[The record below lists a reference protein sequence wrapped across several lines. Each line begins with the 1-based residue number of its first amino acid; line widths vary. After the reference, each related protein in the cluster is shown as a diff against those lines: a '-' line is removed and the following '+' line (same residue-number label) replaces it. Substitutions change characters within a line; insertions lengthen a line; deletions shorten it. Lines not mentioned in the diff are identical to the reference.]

1 MVEWTM
7 QSFLMLV
14 FNALLFPTGS
24 DKMAGLDYLMPAR
37 LSDVLE
43 INWCQAIVDDIKVK
57 TRDLKDKMSS
67 NDNSTPNV
75 QGCIAFLV
83 VGFCQLF
90 LVYLCLPFITF
101 VVSIIYYCF

>member
-1 MVEWTM
+1 M

-14 FNALLFPTGS
+14 FNVLLFPTGS
-24 DKMAGLDYLMPAR
+24 DKMVGLDYLMPAR

-43 INWCQAIVDDIKVK
+43 INWCQAIVNDIKVK

-83 VGFCQLF
+83 VSFCQLF

-101 VVSIIYYCF
+101 IVSIIYYCF